1 MIQKVYLKLNPEIPL
16 EKISSLFSQLSIF
29 SEIYLFIEDF
39 KSHFSYVFEFT
50 KMLKDFLQKYHFCKV
65 HLNLV
70 HPFDAELR
78 PIYLMFSE
86 LVEPFNLE
94 GYTHQ
99 VTPRLILFP
108 VICFPPFPESA
119 DFLKFL
125 EQKFMPPGVLI
136 RKEQYSWVSERIERI
151 FVSSH
156 KEHLL
161 SLGYQELLSVLLEK
175 MHEQNQHILNP
186 CTSTLIIDEQG
197 EIFPCLAAYQNHIVS
212 GNLLEGT
219 FKTTPLK
226 ELCPQCKYQ
235 LISILENTPLV
246 SKSELSNLHFRLGL
260 SYFGLQKIE
269 EALSHFLKALE
280 FTPEEEH
287 SDVYLYLGLCEAN
300 LGEYALAIDYLKKAN
315 IWNYNA
321 YFYLGFS
328 YFQQKDY
335 LKAHDAL
342 EKALSLNPPLE
353 DKLSIAL
360 YLATT
365 YRELQMFEK
374 AIVLLQELIK
384 LAPEVREIYNLM
396 GICYFKTHKYKVAS
410 EYFKKA
416 ISLAPD
422 SAIDYAN
429 LALCLKALERKE
441 EAKFYCQKALS
452 LNPSLDFAKKA
463 LEELT
468 R

>member
-1 MIQKVYLKLNPEIPL
+1 MIQKVYLKLSSEIPL
-16 EKISSLFSQLSIF
+16 EKISSLFPQLSIF

-39 KSHFSYVFEFT
+39 KSCFSYVFEFT
-50 KMLKDFLQKYHFCKV
+50 KLLKNFLQKYSFCKV

-70 HPFDAELR
+70 HPFDTQLR
-78 PIYLMFSE
+78 PFYLMLSE
-86 LVEPFNLE
+86 LINPFNLE
-94 GYTHQ
+94 GYTYQ

-108 VICFPPFPESA
+108 VLCFPPFPEGA
-119 DFLKFL
+119 KFLGFL
-125 EQKFMPPGVLI
+125 EQKFMPPGVLV
-136 RKEQYSWVSERIERI
+136 REEQYSWASERIERI
-151 FVSSH
+151 FLASH

-161 SLGYQELLSVLLEK
+161 SLGYQELLSMLLEK
-175 MHEQNQHILNP
+175 MREQNEDILNP

-235 LISILENTPLV
+235 LISTLENTPLV
-246 SKSELSNLHFRLGL
+246 SKRELSNLHFRLGL

-269 EALSHFLKALE
+269 DALSHFLKALE
-280 FTPEEEH
+280 FTSEEEH

-315 IWNYNA
+315 IWNYNT

-328 YFQQKDY
+328 YFQQREY
-335 LKAHDAL
+335 LKAQDAL

-360 YLATT
+360 YLATA
-365 YRELQMFEK
+365 YRELQVFEK
-374 AIVLLQELIK
+374 AIVLLQELVK
-384 LAPEVREIYNLM
+384 VAPEVREIYNLM
-396 GICYFKTHKYKVAS
+396 GICYFKIQHYQEAS
-410 EYFKKA
+410 ECFEKA

-429 LALCLKALERKE
+429 LGLCLKALGEKE
-441 EAKFYCQKALS
+441 QAKFYCQRALS
-452 LNPSLDFAKKA
+452 LDPSLDFAKKA
-463 LEELT
+463 LEELA

>member
-1 MIQKVYLKLNPEIPL
+1 MIQKVYLKLNPD
-16 EKISSLFSQLSIF
+16 ISLKYFSFLFSQLSIF

-50 KMLKDFLQKYHFCKV
+50 KMLKDFLQKYSFCKV

-78 PIYLMFSE
+78 PFYLMFSE

-108 VICFPPFPESA
+108 IICFPPFPESA
-119 DFLKFL
+119 DFLEFL

-136 RKEQYSWVSERIERI
+136 RKKQYSWASERIERI
-151 FVSSH
+151 FLSSH

-175 MHEQNQHILNP
+175 MREQNEDILNP
-186 CTSTLIIDEQG
+186 CTSTLIIDEEG
-197 EIFPCLAAYQNHIVS
+197 KIFPCLAAYQNHIVS
-212 GNLLEGT
+212 GNLSEGT

-226 ELCPQCKYQ
+226 ELCSQCKYQ
-235 LISILENTPLV
+235 VISILENTPLV
-246 SKSELSNLHFRLGL
+246 SKAELGNLHFRLGL
-260 SYFGLQKIE
+260 SYFGLQNVE
-269 EALSHFLKALE
+269 DALSHFLKALE

-335 LKAHDAL
+335 LKAQDAL

-374 AIVLLQELIK
+374 AIVLLLELAR

-396 GICYFKTHKYKVAS
+396 GICYFKTHNYKEAS
-410 EYFKKA
+410 ECFEKA
-416 ISLAPD
+416 ITLAPD

-429 LALCLKALERKE
+429 LGLCLKALERKE
-441 EAKFYCQKALS
+441 EAKFHCQKALS
-452 LNPSLDFAKKA
+452 LDPSLDFAKKA
-463 LEELT
+463 LEELA